1 MKDLYVIGNGF
12 DIHHGIP
19 SSYKAFRRW
28 LEDNDPELLS
38 RMDEVLGL
46 CTEEWWNEFETN
58 LGEVYAIKDYT
69 EGVAFENQPNLASE
83 DFRSGDWDNA
93 RYEIEDKLG
102 GLISDLKADFQLW
115 ASQLPPGNDGEVVLV
130 NRENAFFLTFNYSM
144 TLEKLY
150 GISPEQILHIH
161 GSALDKDSIV
171 VGHGRSYNDIRNEL
185 DDPLPDPPDTVPA
198 EDIEKWFEEAA
209 AENADDFSTQQAKD
223 AAASAL
229 YEIHKDVEGIISA
242 HSDFFN
248 SLKDVERIHIY
259 GLSFAETDL
268 PYLRAIFNSIN
279 PSNVEVEISWYSD
292 KDRERIDSFLSTVAK
307 PKSLRLMHLCDIRR
321 YYPGT
326 LF

>member
-69 EGVAFENQPNLASE
+69 EGIAFENQPNLASE

-150 GISPEQILHIH
+150 GISPVCRFSISTARLWIRILLLLGTAVRIMIFGMNLMTPCQTRQIQC
-161 GSALDKDSIV
+161 
-171 VGHGRSYNDIRNEL
+171 R
-185 DDPLPDPPDTVPA
+185 
-198 EDIEKWFEEAA
+198 
-209 AENADDFSTQQAKD
+209 Q
-223 AAASAL
+223 
-229 YEIHKDVEGIISA
+229 
-242 HSDFFN
+242 
-248 SLKDVERIHIY
+248 RI
-259 GLSFAETDL
+259 
-268 PYLRAIFNSIN
+268 
-279 PSNVEVEISWYSD
+279 
-292 KDRERIDSFLSTVAK
+292 
-307 PKSLRLMHLCDIRR
+307 
-321 YYPGT
+321 
-326 LF
+326 